1 MNNKTLLYLGIAGV
15 AYYLYAKSKK
25 PILTQKSIIT
35 IDQIKGLS
43 DANLLYL
50 IKDLSVNPNN
60 YADSVN
66 YIITAKAEQQN
77 RINAGK
83 GPSTTDAGNV
93 FSV

>member
-15 AYYLYAKSKK
+15 AYYLYAQSKK
-25 PILTQKSIIT
+25 PILTQKAIYT
-35 IDQIKGLS
+35 LEQIQGLS
-43 DANLLYL
+43 AANLLSL

-60 YADSVN
+60 YADPVK
-66 YIITAKAEQQN
+66 YMIAAKAEQQN

-83 GPSTTDAGNV
+83 GPTTDAGNV